1 MRKVSTFAAG
11 ITLGAGAVYFLDPDL
26 GRRRRAL
33 FRDKLQRLARRARQD
48 LDIAARDLS
57 NRARGAVAK
66 LEAYIEHDG
75 NAPDGL
81 LVARVRSRLGRA
93 VSHPRSIAVEA
104 HEGRIIL
111 SGPVLS
117 EEEGDL
123 IASVWRVPGV
133 KDVESHLDVHDEAG
147 DVPGLQ
153 GSGSAAPR
161 RGGFLEG
168 HWPPAWQLLAGVAG
182 AFLLATGWP
191 GIAGRFVS
199 RLFGVLLLGRALV
212 NPCPGHGGSDPG
224 QSRGRS
230 RVELGSTSS
239 T

>member
-1 MRKVSTFAAG
+1 VRKVSTFAAG
-11 ITLGAGAVYFLDPDL
+11 VTLGAGAVYFLDPEM

-33 FRDKLQRLARRARQD
+33 FRDRLQRLARRARQD

-57 NRARGAVAK
+57 NRARGAIAK
-66 LEAYIEHDG
+66 LEAYIAHDG

-81 LVARVRSRLGRA
+81 LVARVRSRLGRV

-104 HEGRIIL
+104 HDGRIVL

-117 EEEGDL
+117 DEEGDL
-123 IASVWRVPGV
+123 LASVWRVPGV

-153 GSGSAAPR
+153 GSAVPR
-161 RGGFLEG
+161 GVGFLEG

-182 AFLLATGWP
+182 ACLVATGWP
-191 GIAGRFVS
+191 GIAGRFFS
-199 RLFGVLLLGRALV
+199 RLFGVLLLGRAIV
-212 NPCPGHGGSDPG
+212 NPYVGQGGRHQE

-230 RVELGSTSS
+230 RVELDSMSS